1 MNEEPTTAAIQRY
14 LDALP
19 EDPATDLIIRQIL
32 GRAVD
37 RLRVLCGALL
47 YRGYPRLTRAPLNLE
62 TDDMLNG
69 VVADLLTAMRK
80 VRPQTVRQFFAL
92 AAQHTRWQLN
102 DLARRLDQQPTAL
115 PLSVTGAPAAPSTSA
130 SMLTPEG
137 RRIWA
142 AIDGLPEEEREI
154 FDLVRVQGLTYAE
167 AAGVVGTSVKTVQRR
182 LTRARLLLAERL
194 AELRPHGADASK
206 LPDSGSNAGAG
217 EEPDDRTA
225 H

>member
-1 MNEEPTTAAIQRY
+1 
-14 LDALP
+14 
-19 EDPATDLIIRQIL
+19 
-32 GRAVD
+32 
-37 RLRVLCGALL
+37 
-47 YRGYPRLTRAPLNLE
+47 
-62 TDDMLNG
+62 
-69 VVADLLTAMRK
+69 MRK

-102 DLARRLDQQPTAL
+102 DLARRLDQQPTVL
-115 PLSVTGAPAAPSTSA
+115 PLSVMGLPTAPSTSA

-182 LTRARLLLAERL
+182 LTRARLILAERL
-194 AELRPHGADASK
+194 AELRPHGADASE
-206 LPDSGSNAGAG
+206 LPDSGSNAAAG
-217 EEPDDRTA
+217 EEPGDRTA

>member
-1 MNEEPTTAAIQRY
+1 MNRASA
-14 LDALP
+14 D
-19 EDPATDLIIRQIL
+19 IR
-32 GRAVD
+32 GSRPGGSSSCRS
-37 RLRVLCGALL
+37 RLRSPA
-47 YRGYPRLTRAPLNLE
+47 RDPRPYARRTEACSSR
-62 TDDMLNG
+62 
-69 VVADLLTAMRK
+69 VRK

-102 DLARRLDQQPTAL
+102 DLARRLDQQPTVL
-115 PLSVTGAPAAPSTSA
+115 PLSVMGLPTAPSTSA

-182 LTRARLLLAERL
+182 LTRARLILQPLMPWSSSAPRVTWL
-194 AELRPHGADASK
+194 TRKFSRRC
-206 LPDSGSNAGAG
+206 N
-217 EEPDDRTA
+217 RW
-225 H
+225 

>member
-1 MNEEPTTAAIQRY
+1 MNEEPTTAAIQRD
-14 LDALP
+14 LNALP
-19 EDPATDLIIRQIL
+19 EDVAPDPIIREIL
-32 GRAVD
+32 ERAVN
-37 RLRVLCGALL
+37 RLRLLCGALL
-47 YRGYPRLTRAPLNLE
+47 YRGYPRLTRPPLNLE
-62 TDDMLNG
+62 IDEMLSG
-69 VVADLLTAMRK
+69 LVADLLTAMRK

-92 AAQHTRWQLN
+92 ATQHTRWLLN

-115 PLSVTGAPAAPSTSA
+115 QLSVTGVPAAPSTSA

-194 AELRPHGADASK
+194 AELRPHGADASE
-206 LPDSGSNAGAG
+206 LPDSASNAAAG
-217 EEPDDRTA
+217 EEPGDRTA